1 MKSRTCWLWG
11 LLATAIGFAPSCERN
26 STDAV
31 VVYVSADRAIARPVL
46 ERFTEKT
53 GIEVRPLYDSEATKT
68 TGLANRIR
76 RERDAPRADVFW
88 SSEPFAVEQ
97 LAVEGLLQ
105 PTVHPG
111 LDRHPEAWRRPD
123 DRWFAFAGRARVIAF
138 DPERLS
144 PAERPGSWAELI
156 DPRWANQIAMADPR
170 FGTTRGHVGAI
181 AVADD
186 LGEDRIDFHSWLD
199 GLRRNRVRLLPGGNA
214 ATVEA
219 VVRGEVLLGLTD
231 SDDVRAARTRGL
243 RVDAVAPRHRPSDVS
258 NGGTLLVPNAV
269 GTITGARR
277 ADRAAELV
285 AYLAS
290 AEVERM
296 LRDSPSGNFPLLG
309 GGSGGPEPDEGDDLH
324 LAADPWRVSIP
335 EVAARMDEAVDEAM
349 ERLTGDSDSNG
360 EG

>member
-1 MKSRTCWLWG
+1 M
-11 LLATAIGFAPSCERN
+11 
-26 STDAV
+26 
-31 VVYVSADRAIARPVL
+31 VYVSADRAVARPIL

-53 GIEVRPLYDSEATKT
+53 GIEVLPLYDSEATKT

-97 LAVEGLLQ
+97 LAADGLLQ
-105 PTVHPG
+105 PTKHPA
-111 LDRHPEAWRRPD
+111 LDRHPEAWRRSD

-138 DPERLS
+138 DPERLPVEDR
-144 PAERPGSWAELI
+144 PASWADLI
-156 DPRWANQIAMADPR
+156 DPRWGGEIAMADPR

-181 AVADD
+181 AVADGI
-186 LGEDRIDFHSWLD
+186 GEDQVDFETWLD
-199 GLRRNRVRLLPGGNA
+199 GLRRNRVLLLPGGNA
-214 ATVEA
+214 ATVDA

-231 SDDVRAARTRGL
+231 SDDVRAARGRGL
-243 RVDAVAPRHRPSDVS
+243 RVEAVAPRHSPTGVT

-269 GTITGARR
+269 GTLSGAPR

-296 LRDSPSGNFPLLG
+296 LRDSPSGNYPLLAD
-309 GGSGGPEPDEGDDLH
+309 GPLRSEEEEADDLH

-335 EVAARMDEAVDEAM
+335 EVAIRMDEAVDEAM
-349 ERLTGDSDSNG
+349 ARLTGDPDVNG
-360 EG
+360 DG